1 MSPRHSKHF
10 HIRNKLKAPPVPKS
24 VDINL
29 VVGEPEDS
37 DEPEDS
43 GGPKTFMQ
51 DLWPGGFFVL
61 DEHVESQIKR
71 LKQSTT
77 FQRSAKDAV
86 TAPLGKDMTTV
97 QPANKSKALPPAQI
111 QLGPDYEVLSLL
123 GQGGMGYVYKVKDK
137 RKNQL
142 VAVKVVRPEL
152 ATDERALKRFEQE
165 AEAAMGLLHPNLVPV
180 YGQGV
185 TADGAPYLVMEYQEG
200 TPLDKVLKQE
210 KCIEADRAV
219 GIFMQICDALEHAHA
234 KGIVHRDL
242 KPSNIVLTKTKGN
255 CDLVRIVDFGIAKV
269 LAGAESRET
278 FDLTNTGDLFGS
290 PSYMSPEQCMGYR
303 LDARSDV
310 YSLGCVMYE
319 MLSGQPPFVSDNP
332 VQTIVK
338 HLSDI
343 PQRLVGPQASHKDIP
358 ATLESLVFRCLE
370 KDPRNRYQSMQQLRA
385 DLSNI
390 QTGERPVHYAR
401 AREST
406 STPMSYV
413 AAVAAVCVFN
423 LVCLSAAFDQHERAM
438 QSLADANSIIAI
450 SESATELYD
459 QAMNELGAYSVSKSP
474 FFVERYNRA
483 LQQLLLTTWRLA
495 KFNPAD
501 APYQASVGLVAGQ
514 IERGMQAL
522 ARSKELIESE
532 GASDKADADGDKST
546 SASRKL
552 NQYAQRV
559 LPTDQ
564 NVRNAGFNLQ
574 EALVPVTREAR
585 LLINGDPAKSSKF
598 WLEFEVLALMLFN
611 LYLILGPGKNL
622 AASTQKR
629 IWQNHTDRY

>member
-1 MSPRHSKHF
+1 MSPRHSKHL
-10 HIRNKLKAPPVPKS
+10 HIRNKLKAPPAPKPND
-24 VDINL
+24 VNL

-37 DEPEDS
+37 
-43 GGPKTFMQ
+43 GGPKSFMQ

-61 DEHVESQIKR
+61 DENVEGQIKR
-71 LKQSTT
+71 LKEATT
-77 FQRSAKDAV
+77 FQRSSKDAV
-86 TAPLGKDMTTV
+86 TAPPGKDMTTV
-97 QPANKSKALPPAQI
+97 QPAHKSKPLPPAQI
-111 QLGPDYEVLSLL
+111 QLGSDYEVLALL

-137 RKNQL
+137 RKNQV

-152 ATDERALKRFEQE
+152 ATDERAVKRFEQE

-210 KCIEADRAV
+210 KCIAAERAV
-219 GIFMQICDALEHAHA
+219 DIFMQICDALEHAHA

-255 CDLVRIVDFGIAKV
+255 KDLVRIVDFGIAKV

-343 PQRLVGPQASHKDIP
+343 PQRLVGPQASSKDIP

-370 KDPRNRYQSMQQLRA
+370 KDPRNRYQSMQQLHA

-390 QTGERPVHYAR
+390 QTGERPVYYAR

-406 STPMSYV
+406 STPLSFV

-423 LVCLSAAFDQHERAM
+423 LVCLSAAFDQHERAIK
-438 QSLADANSIIAI
+438 SLADASNIIST
-450 SESATELYD
+450 SESITQLYD
-459 QAMNELGAYSVSKSP
+459 DAMNELGAYSVSKSP
-474 FFVERYNRA
+474 IFIERYNRA
-483 LQQLLLTTWRLA
+483 MSQLLVTSWRLH
-495 KFNPAD
+495 KYNPNN
-501 APYQASVGLVAGQ
+501 APYQASVSLVAGQ
-514 IERGMQAL
+514 IENGMRAL
-522 ARSKELIESE
+522 ARSKELIENE
-532 GASDKADADGDKST
+532 GASDKVDGEGDKNAN
-546 SASRKL
+546 ASKKL
-552 NQYAQRV
+552 NQYAFKV
-559 LPTDQ
+559 IPIDQ
-564 NVRNAGFNLQ
+564 NVRNGLFELQ
-574 EALVPVTREAR
+574 ESLLPVTGEAR
-585 LLINGDPAKSSKF
+585 TIINGDPVRSSKF
-598 WLEFEVLALMLFN
+598 WLEFEVLALMLLN

-622 AASTQKR
+622 AAGTQKR
-629 IWQNHTDRY
+629 IWQNHNGRY